1 MKKFLLTILM
11 IMLTSLSAH
20 ATYSVHYGNTGV
32 PSFAVYGGTMR
43 RSLHSFGS
51 NAAFT
56 PSNRV
61 LAGRRMRAIAREK
74 AITKAI
80 SSMGSSSRYSQ
91 PYAAGGGYGRAYS
104 YQAASVATVEPSRFS
119 KDYTPRTQ
127 KSYTRGG
134 ITYYN

>member
-1 MKKFLLTILM
+1 MKKVLLTLLM

-20 ATYSVHYGNTGV
+20 ATYSVHFGNTGRPAYTV
-32 PSFAVYGGTMR
+32 HGGTMR
-43 RSLHSFGS
+43 RSINTFGS

-56 PSNRV
+56 PANRA
-61 LAGRRMRAIAREK
+61 LAGQRMRAIARER

-80 SSMGSSSRYSQ
+80 SSMGNQY
-91 PYAAGGGYGRAYS
+91 AGGGYGRPYS
-104 YQAASVATVEPSRFS
+104 YSYRAASVATAEPSRFS

>member
-11 IMLTSLSAH
+11 IMLTSLSAN
-20 ATYSVHYGNTGV
+20 ATYSVHFGNTGR
-32 PSFAVYGGTMR
+32 PAFAVHGGTMR
-43 RSLHSFGS
+43 RSINTFGS

-56 PSNRV
+56 PENRA
-61 LAGRRMRAIAREK
+61 LAGQRMRAIARER

-80 SSMGSSSRYSQ
+80 GSMGNYGNT
-91 PYAAGGGYGRAYS
+91 YARGGYNRAYS
-104 YQAASVATVEPSRFS
+104 YRAASTVAVEPSRFS

-127 KSYTRGG
+127 RSYTRDG